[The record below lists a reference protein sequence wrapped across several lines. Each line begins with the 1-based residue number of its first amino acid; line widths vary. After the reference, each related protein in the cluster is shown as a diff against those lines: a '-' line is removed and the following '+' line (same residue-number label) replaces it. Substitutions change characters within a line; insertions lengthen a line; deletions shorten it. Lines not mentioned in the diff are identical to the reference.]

1 MVEVTAHSGARPE
14 HAEWQGKIYSRSGK
28 SKKYPDLVEATGYGT
43 GPGLGGW
50 NCRHSM
56 FPYYEGMGRVYTD
69 EELEELKPN
78 KENDIIDI
86 DRLEIDGLTSE
97 GKKSLKNACN
107 KILQHGLKNGTET
120 MLCIDK
126 NNGKNISE
134 MLTGNKNSVKFSQ
147 ELISDLLLAQK
158 NSIVMIH
165 NHPSSSSFSP
175 EDIRSLLKFD
185 SVSDIVVIGHDKTMY
200 SLSLANG
207 ANIKYEIL
215 KEDYYRLKNEKI
227 EKYINKIKNG
237 EITKKEAWYE
247 HSNEILNDL
256 SEFYK
261 WKYWRYKN

>member
-1 MVEVTAHSGARPE
+1 
-14 HAEWQGKIYSRSGK
+14 
-28 SKKYPDLVEATGYGT
+28 
-43 GPGLGGW
+43 
-50 NCRHSM
+50 
-56 FPYYEGMGRVYTD
+56 
-69 EELEELKPN
+69 
-78 KENDIIDI
+78 
-86 DRLEIDGLTSE
+86 
-97 GKKSLKNACN
+97 
-107 KILQHGLKNGTET
+107 

>member
-1 MVEVTAHSGARPE
+1 MTAHSGARPE

-28 SKKYPDLVEATGYGT
+28 SKKYPSLVEATGYGT

-69 EELEELKPN
+69 EELEELKTDN
-78 KENDIIDI
+78 QNDIINTDK
-86 DRLEIDGLTSE
+86 LEIDGITDKAKQSLN
-97 GKKSLKNACN
+97 KSCN
-107 KILQHGLKNGTET
+107 KILKHGLKNETEA
-120 MLCIDK
+120 MICIDK
-126 NNGKNISE
+126 NNGNSIAA

-200 SLSLANG
+200 SLNLSNG
-207 ANIKYEIL
+207 ANIDYNIL
-215 KEDYYRLKNEKI
+215 KEDYLRLKNEKM

-237 EITKKEAWYE
+237 EMTKKEAWYE

-261 WKYWRYKN
+261 WKYRRYKN